1 MTLGAMAHKVDPHIQ
16 AEAAPLLKALHRLH
30 YRPIAST
37 FSATSFGNWLVKLD
51 GPVGKL
57 ILVKDRSIYS
67 VEGDGSV
74 LEPLE
79 LRKGFSGLPELQEV
93 LLAWLR
99 NPKL

>member
-1 MTLGAMAHKVDPHIQ
+1 MAHKVDPHIQ
-16 AEAAPLLKALHRLH
+16 AEAAALLKALHRVH

-37 FSATSFGNWLVKLD
+37 FSATSFGNWLVNFD

-57 ILVKDRSIYS
+57 TLVKDRSMYS

-79 LRKGFSGLPELQEV
+79 LRKSFSSLTELQDV

-99 NPKL
+99 NPNL